1 MGDSS
6 VGLPRASPFVSL
18 PLANSSHPIDVSS
31 LRAVVRKQ
39 RDPPVIGPLPYAHR
53 QVCRERSASIRSTG
67 SSIQR
72 LSATLANS
80 QSSRNTAALAIPN
93 HPTAPSHR
101 AAAVAPPQYSAPSS
115 RPRPITPPSH
125 RPAAA
130 RFPIC
135 LRKGSRRIL
144 NGDWRQRRA
153 RGRAHLQPKE
163 GAPAAVYQRQRCSPV
178 RRRRRPPP

>member
-1 MGDSS
+1 MPSSNPRRDLEIAGGCVMRKRNPREKICLSRTAAIRLYVSS
-6 VGLPRASPFVSL
+6 V
-18 PLANSSHPIDVSS
+18 
-31 LRAVVRKQ
+31 RAVVRKQ
-39 RDPPVIGPLPYAHR
+39 RDPPVGGPPPLSPSP
-53 QVCRERSASIRSTG
+53 VCRERSASIRSTG

-72 LSATLANS
+72 LFATLANS
-80 QSSRNTAALAIPN
+80 QSSRNAAALAIPN
-93 HPTAPSHR
+93 HPTAPSHC

-163 GAPAAVYQRQRCSPV
+163 GAPAAV
-178 RRRRRPPP
+178 